1 MTAVFLS
8 LDFPIPILIIL
19 GLLALGGVMAASV
32 VGESADH
39 SDTPKD
45 GHGH

>member
-8 LDFPIPILIIL
+8 LDFPIPILIVL
-19 GLLALGGVMAASV
+19 GLLVLGGVMMASV

-39 SDTPKD
+39 SDSD
-45 GHGH
+45 DHGH